1 MPANTELSLERA
13 LRKVLKSWGTR
24 KVNITQLAAALAAGD
39 VDRIVALLGATQES
53 LGPVLEQLQRVYV
66 ASGQALLATLPSR
79 VVAEVTFGLTNPS
92 VIRYLQ
98 SKNLEVLTDL
108 VQEQKDIVRAVLSD
122 VASNR
127 QNPRAVIRQLA
138 GTRGP
143 TGQRT
148 GSVIGLSRPQFE
160 YVTRAR
166 EELFS
171 GNPTLM
177 KNYLTRDR
185 RDRTLDHIVNNAL
198 REGRPLTLA
207 EVDRLSG
214 RYTDR
219 LLDLRAEAIAR
230 TEYHDAVEA
239 ARQAGI
245 EHLVSSG
252 KIKESAVT
260 RIWDASKDKRTRD
273 EHTGLDRQRRG
284 LKEPFTAP
292 DGTLMMHP
300 GDRSLGAQAHQVVFC
315 RCTVEIEIDYFA
327 DLT

>member
-1 MPANTELSLERA
+1 MPASTERSLERA

-39 VDRIVALLGATQES
+39 VDRIVALLGATAES
-53 LGPVLEQLQRVYV
+53 LGPILEQLQSVYI
-66 ASGQALLATLPSR
+66 STGQAALAAMPAR
-79 VVAEVTFGLTNPS
+79 IVGEVTFGLTNPR
-92 VIRYLQ
+92 VIDFLQ
-98 SKNLEVLTDL
+98 KKNLTVLTDL
-108 VQEQKDIVRAVLSD
+108 VQEQKDIVRSVLSD

-127 QNPRAVIRQLA
+127 QNPRAAIRQLA

-171 GNPTLM
+171 GDPKLM

-185 RDRTLDHIVNNAL
+185 RDKSLDHIVNKAIK
-198 REGRPLTLA
+198 EGRPLTLA

-245 EHLVSSG
+245 EHMVDSG

-260 RIWDASKDKRTRD
+260 RIWDAAKDKRTRP
-273 EHTGLDRQRRG
+273 EHDAMNRQRRG
-284 LKEPFTAP
+284 LKEPFIAP
-292 DGTLMMHP
+292 DDSRLMWP
-300 GDRSLGAQAHQVVFC
+300 GDRSLEAGAHQVAFC
-315 RCTVEIEIDYFA
+315 RCTVEIEIDYYA
-327 DLT
+327 DLD